1 MPISCHFS
9 PTRPGRVCVKTEIGT
24 SLKQGYDRRVIFF
37 LLSCHSWKF
46 PEGTVKNRY
55 DFSTETRNDWLIL
68 SYFQLSG
75 EEGSQEFSY
84 DVFSVKRMKQSFL
97 HFGLPFI
104 RDEFCHGQIVPQIVN
119 CIQRYHK
126 ILVLKNIFFQTLFN

>member
-9 PTRPGRVCVKTEIGT
+9 PTRPGRTRVCVKTEIGT

-68 SYFQLSG
+68 SYFQLLG
-75 EEGSQEFSY
+75 KGGGIVGIFVRR
-84 DVFSVKRMKQSFL
+84 VFRETNEAVLFTLWFTFYQGRI
-97 HFGLPFI
+97 LPRSNRTI
-104 RDEFCHGQIVPQIVN
+104 DRKLYLEIS
-119 CIQRYHK
+119 
-126 ILVLKNIFFQTLFN
+126 

>member
-37 LLSCHSWKF
+37 LLSCHNWKF

-75 EEGSQEFSY
+75 KGGGIVGIFVRR
-84 DVFSVKRMKQSFL
+84 VFRETNEAVLFTLWFTFYQGRI
-97 HFGLPFI
+97 LPRSNRTI
-104 RDEFCHGQIVPQIVN
+104 DRKLYLEIS
-119 CIQRYHK
+119 
-126 ILVLKNIFFQTLFN
+126 